1 MRSIEKSAHIAPRP
15 SEREAVS
22 AACYW
27 LPESYPRV
35 LKDWAPDLPLPQ
47 AKIVIGEGHVLIPLR
62 PRRLC
67 GIMRA
72 LYPYWNPCH
81 FGSV

>member
-1 MRSIEKSAHIAPRP
+1 MRPIEKAVHVAPRP
-15 SEREAVS
+15 SEREAVCT
-22 AACYW
+22 ACYW

-35 LKDWAPDLPLPQ
+35 LKSSVRDLPLPQ
-47 AKIVIGEGHVLIPLR
+47 AEIVIGEGHVLIPLR

-67 GIMRA
+67 EIMRA

>member
-15 SEREAVS
+15 SERSAVCT
-22 AACYW
+22 ACYW

-35 LKDWAPDLPLPQ
+35 LKDSAPDLPLPQ

-62 PRRLC
+62 TRRLHEL
-67 GIMRA
+67 MQA
-72 LYPYWNPCH
+72 LYP
-81 FGSV
+81 